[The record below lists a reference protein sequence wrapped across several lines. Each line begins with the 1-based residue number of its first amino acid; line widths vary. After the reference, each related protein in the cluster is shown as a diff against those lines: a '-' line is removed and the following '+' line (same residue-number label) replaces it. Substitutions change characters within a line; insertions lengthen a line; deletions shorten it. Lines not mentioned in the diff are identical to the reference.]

1 MTFLWYLMV
10 SYGNVVL
17 STKNGASFGHFQW
30 FDRNLTASSASWRLV
45 SLLFPL
51 PGRWEKY
58 ALDDVPI
65 HYLLRWFSHEIKTNK
80 QTTSFLGIFHSH
92 LRLPF
97 KGSKGLLVC
106 AIATYLKMLGT
117 PQPFVHP
124 LPHHDE
130 KGGFLSHGDPPKNHP
145 FEIGIFHCKSTIQ
158 RAWGTPMT
166 INGLVSGTI
175 WTGKAYI

>member
-1 MTFLWYLMV
+1 MI
-10 SYGNVVL
+10 
-17 STKNGASFGHFQW
+17 
-30 FDRNLTASSASWRLV
+30 
-45 SLLFPL
+45 FP
-51 PGRWEKY
+51 RDK
-58 ALDDVPI
+58 
-65 HYLLRWFSHEIKTNK
+65 NK

-175 WTGKAYI
+175 